1 MGGQILFVY
10 NIGYDAEEKTLWQLF
25 APLGT
30 VTKVNVI
37 MDHVRNQCKGYG
49 FVTMKHLH
57 EAEGAI
63 LALNGAMYN
72 NRRLSVSFKSWQ
84 TGQRCSKCLAN
95 LMCIIFFF
103 FFFSY
108 FSFRNG
114 SQVLFGFFNITRHGK
129 HFLFGEI
136 SKVW

>member
-95 LMCIIFFF
+95 LMCIILV
-103 FFFSY
+103 FFS
-108 FSFRNG
+108 FLSFLLEM
-114 SQVLFGFFNITRHGK
+114 VVKFCLGFLILQDMVNIF
-129 HFLFGEI
+129 FLE
-136 SKVW
+136 K

>member
-95 LMCIIFFF
+95 LMCIILG
-103 FFFSY
+103 FFSFLTFLLEMVVKFCLG
-108 FSFRNG
+108 FSILQDMVNI
-114 SQVLFGFFNITRHGK
+114 FFLEK
-129 HFLFGEI
+129 
-136 SKVW
+136 

>member
-1 MGGQILFVY
+1 MLSSPASPGQILFVY

-72 NRRLSVSFKSWQ
+72 NRRLSVSFKS
-84 TGQRCSKCLAN
+84 
-95 LMCIIFFF
+95 
-103 FFFSY
+103 
-108 FSFRNG
+108 
-114 SQVLFGFFNITRHGK
+114 
-129 HFLFGEI
+129 
-136 SKVW
+136 

>member
-95 LMCIIFFF
+95 LMCIILGC
-103 FFFSY
+103 FFS
-108 FSFRNG
+108 FLTFLLEM
-114 SQVLFGFFNITRHGK
+114 VVKFCLGFLILQDMVNIF
-129 HFLFGEI
+129 FLE
-136 SKVW
+136 K

>member
-84 TGQRCSKCLAN
+84 TVQRCSKCLAN
-95 LMCIIFFF
+95 LMCIILV
-103 FFFSY
+103 FFS
-108 FSFRNG
+108 FLSFLLEM
-114 SQVLFGFFNITRHGK
+114 VVKFCLGFLILQDMVNIF
-129 HFLFGEI
+129 FLE
-136 SKVW
+136 K

>member
-95 LMCIIFFF
+95 LMCIILV
-103 FFFSY
+103 FFS
-108 FSFRNG
+108 FVTFLLEM
-114 SQVLFGFFNITRHGK
+114 VVKFCLGFLILQDMVNIF
-129 HFLFGEI
+129 FLE
-136 SKVW
+136 K

>member
-95 LMCIIFFF
+95 LMCIILVFFLSFLTFLLEMVVKFCLGFLILQDMVNIF
-103 FFFSY
+103 F
-108 FSFRNG
+108 
-114 SQVLFGFFNITRHGK
+114 LEK
-129 HFLFGEI
+129 
-136 SKVW
+136 

>member
-95 LMCIIFFF
+95 LMCIILG
-103 FFFSY
+103 FFS
-108 FSFRNG
+108 FLSFLLEM
-114 SQVLFGFFNITRHGK
+114 VVKFCLGFLILQDMVNIF
-129 HFLFGEI
+129 FLE
-136 SKVW
+136 K